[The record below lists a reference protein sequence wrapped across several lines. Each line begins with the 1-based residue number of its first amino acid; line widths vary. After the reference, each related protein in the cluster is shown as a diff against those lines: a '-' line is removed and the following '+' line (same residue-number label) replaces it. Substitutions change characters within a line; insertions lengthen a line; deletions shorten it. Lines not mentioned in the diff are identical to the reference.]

1 MSRKTNR
8 RKRISLFDRG
18 NTTCPICLTDFTR
31 HQAILGKTV
40 TLEHIP
46 IKALGGKD
54 RCLTCDNCNAQA
66 GRGIDQAAATNA
78 RDPFY
83 VTTDILGKRGKFKM
97 SLDGK
102 ALTPPFARYS
112 EQDWQ
117 NLKNSESGSF
127 TMSISIPNPKAVA
140 TSSLKSA
147 YLALF
152 SLMGPIGGYIYAQGD
167 AIVPIRQQ
175 ITNPLKG
182 NSVGEYVMK
191 APDDNPL
198 KDIMLVSEPL
208 PCWILRV
215 SEHLV
220 FLPLCGDGEIDQ
232 PLLELENM
240 GKGKPLSFVNPASWP
255 FVKFGAFST
264 VRLHLAGADPA
275 KSMIGLQVRGKLPNG
290 HWLEGTCINQ
300 IGESA
305 ALLCSG
311 LTISR
316 SGLSLP

>member
-1 MSRKTNR
+1 MSRKTR
-8 RKRISLFDRG
+8 RRQRISLFDCG

-54 RCLTCDNCNAQA
+54 RCLTCENCNAQA
-66 GRGIDQAAATNA
+66 GRGIDQAAAMNA

-83 VTTDILGKRGKFKM
+83 VTTDILGKLGKFKM

-127 TMSISIPNPKAVA
+127 TMSIDIPNPKLVA

-167 AIVPIRQQ
+167 AILPIRQQ
-175 ITNPLKG
+175 IMSPLKD

-191 APDDNPL
+191 APDGKPL
-198 KDIMLVSEPL
+198 RDIMLFSEPL
-208 PCWILRV
+208 PCWIVRV

-220 FLPLCGDGEIDQ
+220 FLPLCGDGGIHQ
-232 PLLELENM
+232 PLQTLRNM
-240 GKGKPLSFVNPASWP
+240 GEGKPLSFVSHASWP
-255 FVKFGAFST
+255 FIKFGAYST
-264 VRLHLAGADPA
+264 VRVHLAGADPA
-275 KSMIGLQVRGKLPNG
+275 KSMVGLWIRGKLPNG
-290 HWLEGTCINQ
+290 YRLEGTCINQ

-305 ALLCSG
+305 TLLCSG

-316 SGLSLP
+316 SKMNMS